1 MGEGEGKNE
10 GEARGTVWCVGVSV
24 WVRGCGA
31 RARCVDGVSYGR
43 SWVVGVN
50 VYSQLYSMATGQ
62 QAKMEYV

>member
-24 WVRGCGA
+24 SGCGA

>member
-24 WVRGCGA
+24 WVRCA
-31 RARCVDGVSYGR
+31 RAVCRRCLVWAVV
-43 SWVVGVN
+43 WVVGVN